1 MNNYIIYIS
10 LIATVLIGGGLAYFI
25 KKSMANGLKYILAF
39 SGAFLLATS
48 VMHLI
53 PEVYASQNNKI
64 GVFVLL
70 GFLIQLFLEFFSQGI
85 EHGHIHVHNHDNEK
99 NAFPIVVMISLCI
112 HSLLEGFPLVR
123 EMSSEMHLHAV
134 HDDHADHSLLLGIIL
149 HKFPISIA
157 LMTMFLKTHLNIK
170 KAFFWLVVFAV
181 MAPLGT
187 FLGHY
192 FKDYLSDYVNFFD
205 YSLAIVLGMFLH
217 ISTTILFESDES
229 HKFNF
234 IKLVLIITGGALAY
248 FTS

>member
-1 MNNYIIYIS
+1 
-10 LIATVLIGGGLAYFI
+10 LGGALAFFI
-25 KKSMANGLKYILAF
+25 KKKMENGLKYILAF

-48 VMHLI
+48 VMHII

-70 GFLIQLFLEFFSQGI
+70 GFLVQLFLEYFSQGI
-85 EHGHIHVHNHDNEK
+85 EHGHIHVHGNAK
-99 NAFPIVVMISLCI
+99 NSFPIVIMLSLCI
-112 HSLLEGFPLVR
+112 HSLLEGLPLVR
-123 EMSSEMHLHAV
+123 EISGEMHQHSV
-134 HDDHADHSLLLGIIL
+134 HSHHSDHSLLLGIIL

-157 LMTMFLKTHLNIK
+157 LMSMFLKTNLNIK
-170 KAFFWLVVFAV
+170 KAFFWLFVFAI

-187 FLGHY
+187 LIGYY
-192 FKDYLSDYVNFFD
+192 FKDSLNEYVAFFD

-234 IKLVLIITGGALAY
+234 IKLIIIITGGVLAY